1 MWRRGRRGETY
12 TKRETEIERERKRL
26 NIPLV
31 PWPAPKIRLYLC
43 KRGFHLRRDFVMKT

>member
-1 MWRRGRRGETY
+1 MVEGRERQTH
-12 TKRETEIERERKRL
+12 REKQRERKRL
-26 NIPLV
+26 IIPLV